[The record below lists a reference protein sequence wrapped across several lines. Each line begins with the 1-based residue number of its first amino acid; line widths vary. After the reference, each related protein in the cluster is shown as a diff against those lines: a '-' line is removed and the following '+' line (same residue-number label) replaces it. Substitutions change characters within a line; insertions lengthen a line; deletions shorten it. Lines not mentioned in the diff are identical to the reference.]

1 MRTNI
6 DKSNKFAAMAFTA
19 LLSIV
24 ALLSSAVLAVGQEN
38 QSGPPQTQTNQTGPA
53 GDPIRQLNL
62 TAEQVEKIRAIREQN
77 KDERFAATQRLR
89 QAQRAMDDAI
99 EADNASEA
107 LIEQRA
113 RELAEAQIAVTRMGA
128 MTQLRI
134 RRVMTPEQLTKL
146 RALRQQA
153 LNLREQGRN
162 QRNPDQ
168 MRPRERSQRRRDA
181 IQRDGTFR
189 PKLRPRVPGN
199 FPVGQRP

>member
-6 DKSNKFAAMAFTA
+6 GSSNKFAAIAFTA
-19 LLSIV
+19 LLSGL
-24 ALLSSAVLAVGQEN
+24 ALLSSAVLAMGQEN
-38 QSGPPQTQTNQTGPA
+38 QGGPPQPQTNQAGPA

-62 TAEQVEKIRAIREQN
+62 TAEQVEKIRAIREHN
-77 KDERFAATQRLR
+77 KDERFAVNQRLR

-99 EADNASEA
+99 ESDNPSEA

-113 RELAEAQIAVTRMGA
+113 RELAEAQVAATRMRA
-128 MTQLRI
+128 ITELRI
-134 RRVMTPEQLTKL
+134 RRVLTPEQLTKL

-162 QRNPDQ
+162 QGNQDQ
-168 MRPRERSQRRRDA
+168 MRSREQLQRRRDA

-199 FPVGQRP
+199 FPARQRP